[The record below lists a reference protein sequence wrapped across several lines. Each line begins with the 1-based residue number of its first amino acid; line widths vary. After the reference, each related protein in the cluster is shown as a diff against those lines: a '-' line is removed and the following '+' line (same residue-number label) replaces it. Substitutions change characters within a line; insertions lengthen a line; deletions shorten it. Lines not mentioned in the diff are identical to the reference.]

1 MRQTTLLTQMQEG
14 VKDELRRK
22 KNKKGAKSSDA
33 DMDVEPAAE
42 KPKKKR
48 VSFG

>member
-1 MRQTTLLTQMQEG
+1 MTLKEG
-14 VKDELRRK
+14 VKDELRKK
-22 KNKKGAKSSDA
+22 KNKKGSRSSDA
-33 DMDVEPAAE
+33 DTDVEPAAE